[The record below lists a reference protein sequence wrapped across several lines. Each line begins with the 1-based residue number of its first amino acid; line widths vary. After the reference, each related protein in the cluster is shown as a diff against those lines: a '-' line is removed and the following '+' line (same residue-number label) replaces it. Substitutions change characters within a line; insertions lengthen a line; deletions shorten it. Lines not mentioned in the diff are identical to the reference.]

1 MKIRKNPYII
11 LSFILISFI
20 SLFLFF
26 YSKKDFNSQ
35 ILNSQNID
43 SIEVYNPKFNF
54 TITNKKKIEAISK
67 EFQNLRKVNIDG
79 TNANRDFTDLF
90 ISLKNGKEEN
100 LRIYDNAYHD
110 LIIISHNTVYKNDS
124 LIYLINEFA
133 KPD

>member
-1 MKIRKNPYII
+1 MSLTI
-11 LSFILISFI
+11 LFIFFVAI

-26 YSKKDFNSQ
+26 YSKRDFNKQ
-35 ILNSQNID
+35 ILNPQNID

-54 TITNKKKIEAISK
+54 TITNKKEIQAISK
-67 EFQNLRKVNIDG
+67 EFQNLKKVNTDE
-79 TNANRDFTDLF
+79 TNSNRSFTDLF

-100 LRIYDNAYHD
+100 LRIYDNAYHG

-124 LIYLINEFA
+124 LIYLINELA